1 VKLDS
6 GFGAFLRPQLKLG
19 DALQVFGRVGY
30 FRASL
35 SGKSGPVEVKTSG
48 GDIAYGLGV
57 SYGVSDGVAI
67 TADYMWYYDKSSVA
81 IKGFAV
87 GAKFGF

>member
-1 VKLDS
+1 
-6 GFGAFLRPQLKLG
+6 
-19 DALQVFGRVGY
+19 
-30 FRASL
+30 
-35 SGKSGPVEVKTSG
+35 
-48 GDIAYGLGV
+48 V